1 MPLED
6 ALVVCA
12 EEGRVYKHD
21 IAGKLFNKRFT
32 RRFPNGAIPFCESG
46 KRPCF
51 AGNSKIEILN
61 PNKLEFR
68 VFRLE
73 FRAKRGRVTR

>member
-6 ALVVCA
+6 ALAVCA

-32 RRFPNGAIPFCESG
+32 RWFPNGVTPARESELYLLFASRIPGELKHLSN
-46 KRPCF
+46 RR
-51 AGNSKIEILN
+51 KINHMRFPE
-61 PNKLEFR
+61 
-68 VFRLE
+68 
-73 FRAKRGRVTR
+73 